1 MTNDAELAR
10 WRLHSLACM
19 HLGYKLEAK
28 RCPRCLRTQRVMLRR
43 PGIPK
48 LDENQIL
55 FWTLYGSA
63 GFFA

>member
-1 MTNDAELAR
+1 
-10 WRLHSLACM
+10 
-19 HLGYKLEAK
+19 
-28 RCPRCLRTQRVMLRR
+28 VMLRR